1 MERFEGRDRGAQR
14 VLIAPTGKKDHGL
27 SFSGTWFATLAYK
40 NMRYSLKHSSGY
52 EWFHWL

>member
-27 SFSGTWFATLAYK
+27 SFSGTCFATLAYK